1 MQSRECPSP
10 TSNWDHPFLL
20 AKSFGTPN
28 LVVLLVHTS
37 KVARVR
43 SASKEAFFLTFPII
57 TGILNNKNGICT
69 RNLSFF
75 LGLFSSLSNYMKRI
89 GHDYLYLYKAY
100 LFDFHCSFK
109 GPKKRPKKEADLRA
123 KKG

>member
-28 LVVLLVHTS
+28 LVVVHTS

-43 SASKEAFFLTFPII
+43 SASKEAFFLTFPI
-57 TGILNNKNGICT
+57 T
-69 RNLSFF
+69 RNLSNKKYFF
-75 LGLFSSLSNYMKRI
+75 LPLTNIKYMKRI

-100 LFDFHCSFK
+100 LFDFIVHSKALKK
-109 GPKKRPKKEADLRA
+109 GQIKRGRLKSKKRILALYSA
-123 KKG
+123 LL

>member
-28 LVVLLVHTS
+28 LVVVVHTS

-43 SASKEAFFLTFPII
+43 SASKEAFFLTFPI
-57 TGILNNKNGICT
+57 T
-69 RNLSFF
+69 RNLSNKKYFF
-75 LGLFSSLSNYMKRI
+75 LRLFSSSNKYQIHEKNW
-89 GHDYLYLYKAY
+89 
-100 LFDFHCSFK
+100 S
-109 GPKKRPKKEADLRA
+109 
-123 KKG
+123 

>member
-28 LVVLLVHTS
+28 LVVVHTS

-43 SASKEAFFLTFPII
+43 SASKEAFFLTFPI
-57 TGILNNKNGICT
+57 T
-69 RNLSFF
+69 RNLSNKKYFF
-75 LGLFSSLSNYMKRI
+75 LPLTNIKYMKRI

-123 KKG
+123 KKGY